1 MLPKAFVRFW
11 VTTAIA
17 LDNQS
22 EASFKNNERQLT
34 NRKPRNVTQNRTLE
48 IKTSKIDKELAL
60 IS

>member
-22 EASFKNNERQLT
+22 DASLKNNERQLT

-48 IKTSKIDKELAL
+48 IKT
-60 IS
+60 

>member
-22 EASFKNNERQLT
+22 EAKFKNNEMQLT
-34 NRKPRNVTQNRTLE
+34 NRKTRNVTQNRTQE
-48 IKTSKIDKELAL
+48 IET
-60 IS
+60 